1 MALCNKIRGVF
12 GGFNNLLLMAD
23 FEKAIA
29 KVLSHEGGY
38 VWAEHDSGGETN
50 FGITDKL
57 DGLIDRMADVDGD
70 GDGDVLIF
78 NLSKDQ
84 AKQIYKREFW
94 NKMQG
99 DLIND
104 QQVANIVFDAFVNSG
119 KVALKQLQQV
129 IGVDADGSI
138 GPKTLN
144 TLNYASPMLVFN
156 SFKDARIRF
165 YKSLVD
171 RKPTQKKFLKGW
183 LNRINS
189 FKYELT

>member
-1 MALCNKIRGVF
+1 MALFNKIRGVL
-12 GGFNNLLLMAD
+12 GGFNNLLIMAD

-57 DGLIDRMADVDGD
+57 DGLIDRMSDVDGD

-78 NLSKDQ
+78 NLSKEQ

-165 YKSLVD
+165 YKALVD
-171 RKPTQKKFLKGW
+171 RKPTQNKFLKGW

>member
-1 MALCNKIRGVF
+1 MVSD
-12 GGFNNLLLMAD
+12 GFNNLLLMAD

-29 KVLSHEGGY
+29 NVISHEGGY

-78 NLSKDQ
+78 NLSKEQ

-94 NKMQG
+94 NKIQG

-138 GPKTLN
+138 GPKTLD

-165 YKSLVD
+165 YKALVD

-183 LNRINS
+183 INRINS